1 MKLKIK
7 TSLLQD
13 MVNKTSKGCT
23 NNKMIPLTSLM
34 SIVAEDGKVSITT
47 SDAVNFFTLSEVAEV
62 IEPFSVVV
70 KVELFSKLVAKTT
83 SEFITLELNGTSFS
97 FTGNGTYKIELPLDE
112 EGGLI
117 TFPSTTFTGE
127 SQKGSIKLATVK
139 SILLSNKPA
148 LATSMD
154 EPSLTGY
161 YCSPGKVISADS
173 FNICINK
180 LETFPQN
187 VLIAPIIFELL
198 SISDSEDISFEYTSD
213 VIVFTTPKM
222 RLFARTMKGIES
234 YPAEAVEGLAQNVFP
249 SNCTLPKTAFVNVL
263 DRLSL
268 FIEDWEVNG
277 VYLNFTNEGVK
288 VSSVR
293 ATATELIPYQ
303 GSENFNPYSC
313 LVQVDALKKQISA
326 RTGELVNLH
335 YGVDGAIKLVDNNI
349 TQIIALIDESDEE
362 STEE

>member
-1 MKLKIK
+1 MKLRIK
-7 TSLLQD
+7 TDLLQD
-13 MVNKTSKGCT
+13 MVNKASKGST

-34 SIVAEDGKVSITT
+34 SIVAENGKVSITT
-47 SDAVNFFTLSEVAEV
+47 SDAVNFFTLSEVADV
-62 IEPFSVVV
+62 AEPFSVVV

-83 SEFITLELNGTSFS
+83 SDYITLELTGTSLS

-117 TFPSTTFTGE
+117 TFPSTTFTGD
-127 SQKGSIKLATVK
+127 SQKGTLKLSTVK
-139 SILLSNKPA
+139 SIILSNKPA

-154 EPSLTGY
+154 EPALTGY
-161 YCSPGKVISADS
+161 YCSTGKVISADS

-187 VLIAPIIFELL
+187 VLIAPIIFDLL
-198 SISDSEDISFEYTSD
+198 SISDAEDINYEYTPD

-222 RLFARTMKGIES
+222 RLYARTMKGIES
-234 YPAEAVEGLAQNVFP
+234 YPAEAVESLTQNPFP

-268 FIEDWEVNG
+268 FIADFDVNG

-288 VSSVR
+288 VSSTR

-303 GSENFNPYSC
+303 GSENFSPYTC

-335 YGVDGAIKLVDNNI
+335 YGVDGAIKIVDNNI
-349 TQIIALIDESDEE
+349 TQIIALIDESEEE
-362 STEE
+362 SMEG